1 MCEKP
6 DVYGRS
12 LKTGSL
18 CPWHGGDAVQG
29 THHTAQ
35 TCSDMFTFIWFFR
48 FIPRRYLRELL
59 PVPER
64 NETLVVL
71 VPCAPPCEIRGP
83 ATHFGIFGADC
94 RVVPARDNM
103 NLDSRP
109 HASQLYCVLFQPG
122 KLEETCIFCNA
133 PGTESMRA
141 GMRNCRR
148 APNKK
153 NVYWFDLH
161 RV

>member
-1 MCEKP
+1 MSLARR
-6 DVYGRS
+6 GRR
-12 LKTGSL
+12 T
-18 CPWHGGDAVQG
+18 GDASYS
-29 THHTAQ
+29 
-35 TCSDMFTFIWFFR
+35 SDMFRHVYAYLLSFR

-64 NETLVVL
+64 NETLVAL

-109 HASQLYCVLFQPG
+109 HASQLYCCVLFQPG
-122 KLEETCIFCNA
+122 KLE
-133 PGTESMRA
+133 
-141 GMRNCRR
+141 
-148 APNKK
+148 
-153 NVYWFDLH
+153 D
-161 RV
+161 

>member
-1 MCEKP
+1 MRP
-6 DVYGRS
+6 SVRN
-12 LKTGSL
+12 
-18 CPWHGGDAVQG
+18 PW
-29 THHTAQ
+29 
-35 TCSDMFTFIWFFR
+35 
-48 FIPRRYLRELL
+48 P
-59 PVPER
+59 
-64 NETLVVL
+64 
-71 VPCAPPCEIRGP
+71 P

-148 APNKK
+148 APNKN